1 MTSRFLKTV
10 AVATAFS
17 AVMAARAQEP
27 KCRVPANECE
37 RSIRQ
42 MLSGRRYLGL
52 DIVEIKPGLVI
63 KSVRPDSPASR
74 ADFQE
79 GDRLIAVN
87 GKSMEKATA
96 KVFKETLAE
105 ARQTGRLWIRD
116 ENPIHAEV
124 PLEPFEICKFEMF
137 PPLLCCYLS
146 LPGGSKIGNLCYYGG
161 VFNGIGELAAFGQ
174 CAEAVVVLARSFE
187 VMGVHGKVGAG
198 WGVLAN
204 PGKRLQPRAGRT
216 PAR

>member
-17 AVMAARAQEP
+17 AVMIARAQEP

-105 ARQTGRLWIRD
+105 ARQTGRAKSHQIFDGL
-116 ENPIHAEV
+116 N
-124 PLEPFEICKFEMF
+124 FQSGTF
-137 PPLLCCYLS
+137 P
-146 LPGGSKIGNLCYYGG
+146 
-161 VFNGIGELAAFGQ
+161 
-174 CAEAVVVLARSFE
+174 R
-187 VMGVHGKVGAG
+187 H
-198 WGVLAN
+198 
-204 PGKRLQPRAGRT
+204 
-216 PAR
+216 